1 MNETDEKNFEQ
12 FLRQFRFRAPAPI
25 PIEKDAAPVQ
35 RAPASTQSV
44 SPIGILIADDHE
56 IFRDGLRLLL
66 EAESG
71 LKVIGEA
78 RDGAEAMERA
88 RQISPDIPSAGLVHA
103 ESPGL

>member
-12 FLRQFRFRAPAPI
+12 FLRQFRFRAPAPL
-25 PIEKDAAPVQ
+25 PVARGAAPVQ
-35 RAPASTQSV
+35 WAPASTQSV
-44 SPIGILIADDHE
+44 SPVGILIADDHE

-78 RDGAEAMERA
+78 RDGAVQDPLAL
-88 RQISPDIPSAGLVHA
+88 ISRVLRK
-103 ESPGL
+103 